1 MHRTCILEPP
11 VVPAHPRAAVAA
23 SPNGPARHHL
33 PTALTHPSWKQPDP
47 AAPPSWTDQIPPGA
61 AWQPAVAHPNWP
73 DSPLAGPVRQK
84 AVRPSWSLGLS
95 LLADR
100 PSWQPVGYYCHSLVS
115 PADRE
120 KIVKIKYLRVRTF

>member
-1 MHRTCILEPP
+1 MKNLYS
-11 VVPAHPRAAVAA
+11 VPADAAVAA

-73 DSPLAGPVRQK
+73 DSPLAVPVRQK

-95 LLADR
+95 LLAAR
-100 PSWQPVGYYCHSLVS
+100 PSWQPVGYY
-115 PADRE
+115 
-120 KIVKIKYLRVRTF
+120 